1 MREDWKSI
9 TLNEICIKI
18 TSGGTPLRKKIEYY
32 GGNIPWVK
40 TKQVNYN
47 RIYDSE
53 EYLSDIGLKNSSAKL
68 IPANSVIVAMY
79 GDGNT
84 AGRCAINKVPVTTNQ
99 ACCNLIID
107 KNKADYNFIFYYI
120 STQYNKLVSLKSG
133 AGQQNL
139 NAQTF
144 KEFIISLPPLETQR
158 KIASILSG
166 YDDLIENN
174 LKRIKIL
181 EEMAQ
186 QTYEEWFVRMRFP
199 GYETTVMNEES
210 GLPEGWE
217 KVKLNE
223 IADFQNGYAFYTKGY
238 SENGYAIIDL
248 GNISEYGDL
257 NISGTEKLI
266 SNELYNSLPKFHL
279 KKYDIVI
286 AMTDITSALRIL
298 AKSAIIDKDDTY
310 ALNQRVGML
319 RPNTEL
325 FNFAFLYALLSDY
338 RFIER
343 MKAMSKGAVQ
353 FYFNTKDI
361 INYETFLPPKEII
374 DDFVSIYEPY
384 LKTRMLL
391 KDQNQRLRESRDILL
406 PRLMM
411 GMIEV

>member
-1 MREDWKSI
+1 MREGWKSI
-9 TLNEICIKI
+9 ALNEICIKI

-53 EYLSDIGLKNSSAKL
+53 EYLTDIGLKNSSAKL

-158 KIASILSG
+158 KIASILSR

-174 LKRIKIL
+174 MKRIKIL

-199 GYETTVMNEES
+199 GASASLSHQSKPETERS
-210 GLPEGWE
+210 RSLPEGWE
-217 KVKLNE
+217 KVKLIKVCDLVMGQSPKSEHYNDEGKGLPFHQGVKDYGFRFPINNSWSTAGNKKAIPNSILFSVRAPTGRLNVASEE
-223 IADFQNGYAFYTKGY
+223 IILGRGLAAINHKEGLKSFLYYQLRNIFFEDNLIGGGAIYASVTKNDVERIEIISPGKIA
-238 SENGYAIIDL
+238 EHFNNYASKIDL
-248 GNISEYGDL
+248 EIL
-257 NISGTEKLI
+257 NL
-266 SNELYNSLPKFHL
+266 
-279 KKYDIVI
+279 
-286 AMTDITSALRIL
+286 TS
-298 AKSAIIDKDDTY
+298 
-310 ALNQRVGML
+310 
-319 RPNTEL
+319 
-325 FNFAFLYALLSDY
+325 
-338 RFIER
+338 
-343 MKAMSKGAVQ
+343 
-353 FYFNTKDI
+353 
-361 INYETFLPPKEII
+361 
-374 DDFVSIYEPY
+374 
-384 LKTRMLL
+384 
-391 KDQNQRLRESRDILL
+391 QNQRLQESREILL